1 MIAVPPQAA
10 HGLNQQREFVVI
22 QRTLQA
28 THHRDFILQATLQV
42 DGTTLLKVFR
52 VVRGERQVSHY
63 PQLAQHQIE
72 VVDGRTYIAVAH
84 AHLRLQR
91 YAIPEK
97 AELFD
102 MLVQSFNPLLVR
114 FRVKANRQVT
124 AREVINLFVGLE
136 LALIHCASRCLY

>member
-1 MIAVPPQAA
+1 M
-10 HGLNQQREFVVI
+10 
-22 QRTLQA
+22 
-28 THHRDFILQATLQV
+28 

-91 YAIPEK
+91 YAIPDK

-136 LALIHCASRCLY
+136 PGINPLRQPLFVLNAQQHAIVTPQNLQLRNTH